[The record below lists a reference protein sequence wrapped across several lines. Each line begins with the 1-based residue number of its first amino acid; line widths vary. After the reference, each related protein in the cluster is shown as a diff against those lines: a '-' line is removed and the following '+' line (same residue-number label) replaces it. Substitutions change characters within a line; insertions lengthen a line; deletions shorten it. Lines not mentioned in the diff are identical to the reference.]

1 MKVLYVFADTPR
13 EWNCSQFD
21 CIDPKNAIN
30 KTRTHTADAIFIDD
44 FIRNEPETQKRVEQV
59 DIVIIERNLFQDALT
74 MLMWWK
80 VRGAQIGLIWDDG
93 YPVIHPKNPAYPF
106 WQHGEMRLANEK
118 GEEFT
123 AYMNPKPLQQLG
135 WALRESKGL
144 QTVSQA
150 IADQWS
156 HLTDTYLIH
165 NHLVIDRYIDVQPLH
180 THDKNEIWIG
190 WTGSLSHVDSFES
203 SGLLRAYR
211 KVLKKFPNVKV
222 LISGDKKI
230 FDNLDVPANKKMFSG
245 FVPAEQ
251 YPGLIKSLDICT
263 IPLYGDYDKCR
274 SQIKPL
280 ECLALKVPFI
290 ATNFPN
296 YNHLNPYG
304 TFTENGWQNWENA
317 ITYAI
322 ENLPKYQEK
331 SNEVGYPFALTQD
344 IDLHVDERIAVYQ
357 KMIDKPYGDW
367 RKPEN
372 KEEEWII

>member
-1 MKVLYVFADTPR
+1 M
-13 EWNCSQFD
+13 
-21 CIDPKNAIN
+21 NAIN
-30 KTRTHTADAIFIDD
+30 KTGTHTADAIFIDD
-44 FIRNEPETQKRVEQV
+44 FIRNEPETQKRVEQA

-93 YPVIHPKNPAYPF
+93 YPVIHHKNPAYPF

-123 AYMNPKPLQQLG
+123 TYMNPKPLQQLG

-150 IADQWS
+150 ICDQWS
-156 HLTDTYLIH
+156 HLNDTYLIH
-165 NHLVIDRYIDVQPLH
+165 NHLVIDNYKDVKPLH
-180 THDKNEIWIG
+180 PHDNEIWIG

-211 KVLKKFPNVKV
+211 KILKHYPTVKV
-222 LISGDKKI
+222 LITGDKKI
-230 FDNLDVPANKKMFSG
+230 FDNLDVPAGRKLFSH
-245 FVPAEQ
+245 FVPPEQ
-251 YPGLIKSLDICT
+251 YPSLIKSLDICT

-304 TFTENGWQNWENA
+304 TFTENGWENWENA
-317 ITYAI
+317 ISQAIDKLSTYKEKAEEI
-322 ENLPKYQEK
+322 GYQ
-331 SNEVGYPFALTQD
+331 FALTQD
-344 IDLHVDERIAVYQ
+344 IDLHVEERISVYQ
-357 KMIDKPYGDW
+357 KMIDKPY
-367 RKPEN
+367 KPWE
-372 KEEEWII
+372 KPQ